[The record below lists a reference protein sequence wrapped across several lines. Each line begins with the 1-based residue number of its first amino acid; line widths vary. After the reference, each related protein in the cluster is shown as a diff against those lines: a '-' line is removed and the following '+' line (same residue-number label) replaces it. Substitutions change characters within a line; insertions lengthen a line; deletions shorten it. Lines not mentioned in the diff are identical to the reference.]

1 MTQRNVKIDRRRDSR
16 DSQRDSVRAIDSG
29 THSRAT
35 DRAADPERQTG
46 KSDRNLR
53 LHVVSHM
60 RRSECVL
67 DGAHGTT
74 KSKPAG
80 IKLGMLTSLREAG
93 IFKLVEQG
101 GAASRSLCDSGKRHP
116 STYTWLKTRERG
128 EDDDDIRYG

>member
-1 MTQRNVKIDRRRDSR
+1 MTQRNIRIDRRRDSPR

-35 DRAADPERQTG
+35 DRAAHPERQTG
-46 KSDRNLR
+46 KQSDRNLR

-67 DGAHGTT
+67 DGAHGTA

-80 IKLGMLTSLREAG
+80 IKLGMLTSYGRTCEKQE
-93 IFKLVEQG
+93 F
-101 GAASRSLCDSGKRHP
+101 SSLSCKVGLQEKMIHCVILARDTHQPVHG
-116 STYTWLKTRERG
+116 
-128 EDDDDIRYG
+128 

>member
-1 MTQRNVKIDRRRDSR
+1 MTQRNIRLIGRRDSPR
-16 DSQRDSVRAIDSG
+16 ESQRDSVRAIDSG

-60 RRSECVL
+60 RRSEYVL
-67 DGAHGTT
+67 DGAHGTA

-80 IKLGMLTSLREAG
+80 IKLGMLTSYGRTCE
-93 IFKLVEQG
+93 KQEV
-101 GAASRSLCDSGKRHP
+101 SSLSSKVGLQAD
-116 STYTWLKTRERG
+116 
-128 EDDDDIRYG
+128 